1 MRKYWIYE
9 IRIECQKKTKVI
21 KNKIE
26 DEKTKQKDLIIK
38 FKKYWRKQ
46 IKEQE
51 RWKMTEKSIRRLA
64 KQIWY
69 PNKISSRK

>member
-1 MRKYWIYE
+1 MRKYCIYE
-9 IRIECQKKTKVI
+9 IRTECQKKTKVI

-26 DEKTKQKDLIIK
+26 EEKTKQKDLIIK

-64 KQIWY
+64 KEI
-69 PNKISSRK
+69 

>member
-1 MRKYWIYE
+1 MP
-9 IRIECQKKTKVI
+9 KKTKVI